1 MPGEVLG
8 WRTKVENGRRTWE
21 TFPPY
26 DLDDAIERFKP
37 EERATA
43 FAVSS
48 SDQGDGSS
56 LTGDE
61 REIVED
67 VNLHIAELR
76 DWHAKGIGG
85 IKDEIRSKADDGNL
99 QMRFRK
105 IRQGFAKT
113 LRKSLDSFYHDNE
126 RNYTAHR
133 LAERELRAFR
143 YHNNLLDRTPTYP
156 ESVLFHFALVI
167 VAIVVEGVANSYFF
181 GQASDLGL
189 LGGFF
194 TAFLVSVANVAISML
209 AGVLFLRLLNHVN
222 KIWKV
227 VGAVGFVVILVFL
240 GVLHLTIAHYREL
253 LTRNP
258 DADILAALQP
268 MFENPFALR
277 DMESLLL
284 VAIGVVISAFG
295 IYKGYTIDD
304 RYPGYGP
311 VYRKWKVLDEKVG
324 EIEKDLKDRI
334 GVAYDSAAEQSNG
347 VVNSLRGIRK
357 DLEMLGGDVD
367 GFLKGSSSYYETAK
381 SSASALLSTYRNVI
395 QTIIDDQSRFTFDR
409 TLLDGRGGLLV
420 LDPDDGREE
429 VQSMLDEEVSAIS
442 STIDIAPQAQ
452 DELLSKLRDQ
462 MTEHTSRKYLDETM
476 SEIGERSEESMERIS
491 G

>member
-1 MPGEVLG
+1 MSEKSS
-8 WRTKVENGRRTWE
+8 RTS
-21 TFPPY
+21 TFT
-26 DLDDAIERFKP
+26 LL
-37 EERATA
+37 
-43 FAVSS
+43 S
-48 SDQGDGSS
+48 
-56 LTGDE
+56 
-61 REIVED
+61 
-67 VNLHIAELR
+67 LR

-85 IKDEIRSKADDGNL
+85 IKDEIRAKADDGNL
-99 QMRFRK
+99 RVRFGK
-105 IRQGFAKT
+105 IRQDFAKS

-126 RNYTAHR
+126 RNYSAHR
-133 LAERELRAFR
+133 LAEKELRAFR

-209 AGVLFLRLLNHVN
+209 AGVLFLRLVESRKQDLESSWGCRVCL
-222 KIWKV
+222 
-227 VGAVGFVVILVFL
+227 VILVFL

-295 IYKGYTIDD
+295 IYKGYTLDD

-311 VYRKWKVLDEKVG
+311 VYRKWKVLDEEVG
-324 EIEKDLKDRI
+324 EYRKGSKRPHWRLRMTLPRSSQTLSST
-334 GVAYDSAAEQSNG
+334 AYGIFGKTWRCWVEILMVFSRA
-347 VVNSLRGIRK
+347 VLLTMRRPSLRR
-357 DLEMLGGDVD
+357 
-367 GFLKGSSSYYETAK
+367 
-381 SSASALLSTYRNVI
+381 
-395 QTIIDDQSRFTFDR
+395 
-409 TLLDGRGGLLV
+409 
-420 LDPDDGREE
+420 
-429 VQSMLDEEVSAIS
+429 
-442 STIDIAPQAQ
+442 
-452 DELLSKLRDQ
+452 LR
-462 MTEHTSRKYLDETM
+462 S
-476 SEIGERSEESMERIS
+476 
-491 G
+491 